1 MRYDCAE
8 HSTLHCS
15 FTLIASHICD
25 TQPSSLTL
33 VILLRFCVYLYTGA
47 KNDAREYE
55 DLDSFMH
62 DVNLILQNA
71 KAYNSNS
78 TEQGAEIIARAHA
91 FVRFLSCLFRPVLFS
106 PQSREGQTS
115 TSQWSARDVLTE
127 MCLRCTH
134 HTTLLVSALLC
145 SIGLVSCATGGLRGA
160 EG

>member
-15 FTLIASHICD
+15 FTFITSHICD

-91 FVRFLSCLFRPVLFS
+91 FVRSILPFPSCVVLSAVTRRADIDIS
-106 PQSREGQTS
+106 G
-115 TSQWSARDVLTE
+115 ARVTF
-127 MCLRCTH
+127 
-134 HTTLLVSALLC
+134 
-145 SIGLVSCATGGLRGA
+145 
-160 EG
+160 

>member
-1 MRYDCAE
+1 VRYDCAE

-91 FVRFLSCLFRPVLFS
+91 FVRSILPIPSCVVLSAVTRRADIDIS
-106 PQSREGQTS
+106 G
-115 TSQWSARDVLTE
+115 ARVTF
-127 MCLRCTH
+127 
-134 HTTLLVSALLC
+134 
-145 SIGLVSCATGGLRGA
+145 
-160 EG
+160 